1 MKQTDRLL
9 RHLRDEGAISP
20 QVAMQEYGIM
30 RLAAR
35 IHTLKKQGYDIA
47 SEHVTDQN
55 RYGEKV
61 TYCMYK
67 LDGVEA

>member
-1 MKQTDRLL
+1 MKQTDKLL
-9 RHLRDEGAISP
+9 KHLEEEGAITP
-20 QVAMQEYGIM
+20 HLAMQEYGIM

-35 IHTLKKQGYDIA
+35 ILDLKKAGVPII

-67 LDGVEA
+67 LDGVGV